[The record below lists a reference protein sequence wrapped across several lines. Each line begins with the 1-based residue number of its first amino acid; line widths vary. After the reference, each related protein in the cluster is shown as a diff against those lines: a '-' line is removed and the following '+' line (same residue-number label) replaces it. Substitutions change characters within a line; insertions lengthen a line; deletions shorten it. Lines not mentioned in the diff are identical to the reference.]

1 MDEGTHFPSITLTPA
16 APTLSQERAKE
27 YRIRPCEE
35 RSDAAIFSSASI
47 VPASTPRTG
56 CDRRSHGDIGRLR
69 RDAVL
74 GQSPA
79 QSLFFYGLHLNNEMA
94 DRRATL
100 EKKTQGQERLAI
112 PYGHDVTRD
121 YT

>member
-94 DRRATL
+94 DRQATL
-100 EKKTQGQERLAI
+100 VKRHKGRRGSRHPTG
-112 PYGHDVTRD
+112 PM
-121 YT
+121 